1 MQQLSLATL
10 PINRRP
16 GWASVATVL
25 WLLDHQKK
33 RPFSDASGA
42 GFLLKSSPGAGSRR
56 PNRSSASATA
66 LNEAARPRGPRNRP
80 SCRARRT
87 SRRDLPVLGL
97 EVVSAAS
104 RVASV
109 AVDCLIGF
117 VSRLVDFWRLLWRD
131 FQRRTP
137 RRRRHT
143 VRLRRPLHLTSKGS
157 VDEYYL

>member
-109 AVDCLIGF
+109 SVDCLTTF
-117 VSRLVDFWRLLWRD
+117 FSRREVISRPSLINFR
-131 FQRRTP
+131 RRTP

-143 VRLRRPLHLTSKGS
+143 VRPRRPLHSTSKGS